1 MENIII
7 LVIICKKGFLKKK
20 NNIVGK
26 WFMFFC

>member
-7 LVIICKKGFLKKK
+7 LVIICKKGFKKK